1 MRNTDSQKNAFNS
14 TVDWALPNNYFH
26 FKSVI
31 DTIRGADT
39 PHAHFFVQM
48 WYVLNGTYRHHFNGK
63 DYELGKGSLLIVPP
77 MFVHCIDTSKS
88 GEDIQLV
95 NCEFSTDFINSFP
108 DTDEQRTLFN
118 LLFLEPILIIAN
130 QAKPFLTFEGQSAEP
145 IDSMF
150 GELRHEYYKRDKF
163 SAVYIRATIIK
174 LLALI
179 AREFEKKTTE
189 EQNALYSKYRAA
201 IQDAL
206 DYINTHYTKKI
217 YLDEVCRIALM
228 SSRAFSYIF
237 KYITGRTFTEY
248 VLYLRVMRARELLST
263 TDRKQFD
270 ISRECGFANEYYFH
284 RVFKKITGLLPGE
297 YRKLCRYDTAHE

>member
-1 MRNTDSQKNAFNS
+1 MQNTDSQKNVFNS
-14 TVDWALPNNYFH
+14 TVVGSTNIIS

-31 DTIRGADT
+31 DTIRGQI
-39 PHAHFFVQM
+39 PSPSSSSWVC
-48 WYVLNGTYRHHFNGK
+48 LNGTYRHHFNSK
-63 DYELGKGSLLIVPP
+63 DYELGKEACLLYLRCSSIVS
-77 MFVHCIDTSKS
+77 TSKS